1 MGCVYSK
8 TPNENNRY
16 TRNGPQ
22 TSDHNNLWRT
32 LHDFIVQNDTKSC
45 LKLINSQRLDL
56 NIIHTDCSSFE
67 DESEE
72 YISRTLKFSPLHLA
86 CLLRRAK
93 LVEMFCKYGSDV
105 NIRDKFGRTAINI
118 CIQYWPRTH
127 PGEIN
132 AEDGVALH
140 FRNTMKALRDCSE
153 KSLHVLLRYG
163 ADPCEEIDIFGNT
176 LLHFCAQKGLQ
187 EPFLILK
194 EAGSDIE
201 YRNTYGMTPLLF
213 GATFGPENMTNYM
226 ISLGCNKKSRDTFD
240 NGLIHCLVQNQQVS
254 EKIIESFTDE
264 ISTDDTNAC
273 GKTALM
279 FAAKIGNGYKIAM
292 LLRKGA
298 DASLKDVNGKLAL
311 FYFLDNNEPVH
322 CLIGY
327 HSLLVYTP
335 QICVYDNLG
344 LIALKLTRDHLR
356 HARKILEAESLT
368 PTSLYRLCMYKMYC
382 LVIQKQGSEEIIKII
397 ILNCPNSLMTD
408 IITFRKFMS
417 QYWSSIWSGIEMESI
432 S

>member
-1 MGCVYSK
+1 MGCVFSK
-8 TPNENNRY
+8 TPNVDNPCLM
-16 TRNGPQ
+16 NGNQ

-45 LKLINSQRLDL
+45 LKLLNSQNLDL
-56 NIIHTDCSSFE
+56 NIIHKDCSSFE

-93 LVEMFCKYGSDV
+93 LVEIFCKYGSDV

-132 AEDGVALH
+132 AEDRVAIH
-140 FRNTMKALRDCSE
+140 FRNTMKALCECSE
-153 KSLHVLLRYG
+153 KSLQVLLRYG

-187 EPFLILK
+187 EPFLTLK
-194 EAGSDIE
+194 EAGSNIE
-201 YRNTYGMTPLLF
+201 YRNRYGMTPLLF
-213 GATFGPENMTNYM
+213 GATFGPEIMTEYM
-226 ISLGCNKKSRDTFD
+226 ISLGSNKNTRDTFG

-254 EKIIESFTDE
+254 EKFIESFIDE
-264 ISTDDTNAC
+264 ISPDDKNAC

-279 FAAKIGNGYKIAM
+279 FAAKIGDGYKIAM

-298 DASLKDVNGKLAL
+298 DASLKDVYGKLAL

-322 CLIGY
+322 SIIGY

-335 QICVYDNLG
+335 QICVYDNQG
-344 LIALKLTRDHLR
+344 YIAVKLTGPHLR
-356 HARKILEAESLT
+356 HVRKILEAESLT
-368 PTSLYRLCMYKMYC
+368 PTSLYRLCIYKMYC
-382 LVIQKQGSEEIIKII
+382 LVIQKQGSEEILKII
-397 ILNCPNSLMTD
+397 ILNCPNKLITD

-417 QYWSSIWSGIEMESI
+417 QYWSSIWSGIEMKGI